1 MPLNKLVLLLIVV
14 IAAAGATIFLLTST
28 WGPETLTENWVV
40 AVPLVLGVYLL
51 VRFIGLRGGGG
62 R

>member
-1 MPLNKLVLLLIVV
+1 MPLNKLVLLLLVV
-14 IAAAGATIFLLTST
+14 IAAAGATIFLLTSA
-28 WGPETLTENWVV
+28 WGPEALSENWMV

-51 VRFIGLRGGGG
+51 VRFLGLRGGG